1 LKPIEEVINMADE
14 RRRVAADVCSYVDES
29 SDQLNLEITIPG
41 VKKEDI
47 SLKLLDD
54 SFNLRAAREDFDYVS
69 AGAFCCPVNP
79 NNAEATYENGLLKV
93 VVPFKDPMENAVEV
107 PIH

>member
-1 LKPIEEVINMADE
+1 LNPIEEVINMADE
-14 RRRVAADVCSYVDES
+14 RRIVAADVCSYIDEGNNNI
-29 SDQLNLEITIPG
+29 NLEITIPG
-41 VKKEDI
+41 VKKENI

-54 SFNLRAAREDFDYVS
+54 SFNLRAPREEFDYVS